1 MRVRERER
9 RGGEEEGNG
18 GREKR
23 EGQRGKKGW
32 EGRKKEGRK
41 VHGIPTLG
49 LISLLSRIT

>member
-1 MRVRERER
+1 MRERERER